1 MKGEKNLAGKR
12 KDKKG
17 RILLKNES
25 ERSDGRYQY
34 RYTDVFG
41 KRQTFYAPTLDEL
54 RQKEKELQ
62 RALDQLYE
70 KCVPAEMRE
79 YLDSK
84 RKPVASRPRPR
95 RSPRSGAAETQQHAD
110 IEVPDE

>member
-1 MKGEKNLAGKR
+1 MAGKR
-12 KDKKG
+12 QDKKG

-54 RQKEKELQ
+54 RQKRKNCSVHWIMESAIL
-62 RALDQLYE
+62 
-70 KCVPAEMRE
+70 AER
-79 YLDSK
+79 
-84 RKPVASRPRPR
+84 
-95 RSPRSGAAETQQHAD
+95 
-110 IEVPDE
+110 

>member
-62 RALDQLYE
+62 RALDNGISYSGGKMTINTRYANQLMNWL
-70 KCVPAEMRE
+70 KST
-79 YLDSK
+79 LL
-84 RKPVASRPRPR
+84 
-95 RSPRSGAAETQQHAD
+95 
-110 IEVPDE
+110 

>member
-1 MKGEKNLAGKR
+1 MAGKR

-62 RALDQLYE
+62 RALDNGISYSGGKMTINELVE
-70 KCVPAEMRE
+70 K
-79 YLDSK
+79 YLALKSRKCYSTVTTYQSWADSIK
-84 RKPVASRPRPR
+84 QEPLASGL
-95 RSPRSGAAETQQHAD
+95 S
-110 IEVPDE
+110 VM